1 MARPRAEIKQEEF
14 EKLCSLMCTE
24 EEIAGFFNVSS
35 DTLNRW
41 CKKTYRLSF
50 FEVRAMK
57 CSKGKI
63 AIRRYQMKLA
73 EKYPQYQFEKHK
85 GYGTK
90 LHYEMLD
97 KYGIS
102 EVHRKTFLKKYLE
115 KKNEQ

>member
-50 FEVRAMK
+50 FEVRSMK

-63 AIRRYQMKLA
+63 AIRRYQMRLA
-73 EKYPQYQFEKHK
+73 EKYPA
-85 GYGTK
+85 
-90 LHYEMLD
+90 MA
-97 KYGIS
+97 I
-102 EVHRKTFLKKYLE
+102 FLGKQYLE
-115 KKNEQ
+115 QKDHPEESVADSDYHVTLSIEDLSGGDDD